1 MGEKEVL
8 RITLTLNL
16 KTPLHRQVWA
26 VLKDIQNGKR
36 TEFICKRIVGQQ
48 DMQEMAKIVYDNAL
62 KALSEYGV
70 SISNDTKTDI
80 NMEKADEIDRNFFGF
95 LASLE

>member
-80 NMEKADEIDRNFFGF
+80 NMEEADEIDRNFFGF